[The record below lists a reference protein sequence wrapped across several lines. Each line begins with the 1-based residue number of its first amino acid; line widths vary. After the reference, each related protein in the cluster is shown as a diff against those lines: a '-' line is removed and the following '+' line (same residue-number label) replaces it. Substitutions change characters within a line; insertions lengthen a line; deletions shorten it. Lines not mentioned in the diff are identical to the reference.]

1 MSRIWDISMPI
12 RSGMLAW
19 PGDPQVSLEPVT
31 RIAAGD
37 EANVSELR
45 LSTHSGT
52 HVDPP
57 SHFLDGTA
65 AAGDLPLSTLI
76 GEAVVV
82 EIPRRT
88 GAIEP
93 ADLERAGLEGDTRVL
108 FKTANSTLRRLAGG
122 SFPDDF
128 VGLSAAAA
136 SWLVDRGVRLVG
148 IDFLTIEPEP
158 APGHPVHLALLEAGV
173 VIVEGLDLSSVPA
186 GRYQL
191 ACLPLRIE
199 GGDGAPAR
207 AVLIRDE
214 PAQ

>member
-31 RIAAGD
+31 RIATGD

-65 AAGDLPLSTLI
+65 TAGDLSLSTLI

-82 EIPRRT
+82 EILRRT

-122 SFPDDF
+122 SFPD
-128 VGLSAAAA
+128 V
-136 SWLVDRGVRLVG
+136 
-148 IDFLTIEPEP
+148 
-158 APGHPVHLALLEAGV
+158 
-173 VIVEGLDLSSVPA
+173 
-186 GRYQL
+186 
-191 ACLPLRIE
+191 
-199 GGDGAPAR
+199 
-207 AVLIRDE
+207 
-214 PAQ
+214 